1 MKKVSGSGEKE
12 RKKMR
17 EKSGSLVNIEDMLKR
32 KRKDMSKRKEEE
44 REIIFRDSKRTPI

>member
-1 MKKVSGSGEKE
+1 MEKVNGNGEKK

-17 EKSGSLVNIEDMLKR
+17 EKSRSLVNIEDMLKK
-32 KRKDMSKRKEEE
+32 KRKKEE